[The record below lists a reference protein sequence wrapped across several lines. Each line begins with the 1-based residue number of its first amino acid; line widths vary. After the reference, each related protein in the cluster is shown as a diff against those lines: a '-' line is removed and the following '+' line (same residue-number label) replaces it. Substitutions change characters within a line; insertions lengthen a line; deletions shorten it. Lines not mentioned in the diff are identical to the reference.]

1 MIFKHYWKPKI
12 CLLGGKMKK
21 ILLVLAIV
29 GMFVMPPLIAASS
42 LNDDSKEIT
51 LLLSTISLT
60 LSGDGKKVIIWD
72 KDIVLQEDYIVK
84 ENQTLIIKQG
94 VTIYLEGGTSI
105 VIKGE
110 LKAVGN
116 KSNPINFRGNEF
128 RKIYVDGGNAVFKYC
143 RIENT
148 IEGINFKNS
157 QFVIQNCIIVS
168 SIFHGIASIDSEG
181 EIANNTIINVSMG
194 IYASGSSVLIKN
206 NTIINPDIGI
216 QISYKDSSSVISNTI
231 QNYKEW
237 GIRISSCKN
246 VKIKN
251 NTFLNGK
258 GEGRLSQEWY
268 LIVKVKDIF
277 GFSIDNAWVTIYDSK
292 GRKVIEEKTSSKY
305 SGNNEPIAGDVVSQ
319 YIINNNGTKIILSPY
334 TIHVQK
340 NEKEKTV
347 TVDLDRDVMVSIKLP
362 VFTIPSIIVVAMMLI
377 AIIAIIFLFIHIKC
391 KSKR

>member
-1 MIFKHYWKPKI
+1 MNKS
-12 CLLGGKMKK
+12 LL
-21 ILLVLAIV
+21 LL
-29 GMFVMPPLIAASS
+29 
-42 LNDDSKEIT
+42 IT
-51 LLLSTISLT
+51 LLLISTISLT
-60 LSGDGKKVIIWD
+60 LSGNGKKVIIWD
-72 KDIVLQEDYIVK
+72 EDIVLQEDYIVK

-116 KSNPINFRGNEF
+116 KSNPINFRGNGF

-168 SIFHGIASIDSEG
+168 SIFHGIASTHSEG
-181 EIANNTIINVSMG
+181 EIANNTIIDVGTG
-194 IYASGSSVLIKN
+194 IYACNSSILIKN

-237 GIRISSCKN
+237 GIKILSCKN
-246 VKIKN
+246 AEIKN

-258 GEGRLSQEWY
+258 GEGILNKEWF
-268 LIVKVKDIF
+268 LIVKVKDIL
-277 GFSIDNAWVTIYDSK
+277 GFPIDGARVTIYDSM
-292 GRKVIEEKTSSKY
+292 GRKVIEEETNSKY
-305 SGNNEPIAGDVVSQ
+305 SGNNGPIAGDTVSQ
-319 YIINNNGTKIILSPY
+319 YIINNNGTKVIFSPY

-340 NEKEKTV
+340 NGKEKTV
-347 TVDLDRDVMVSIKLP
+347 TVDLDRNVMVSIKLP
-362 VFTIPSIIVVAMMLI
+362 VFTIPSIIVVAMTLI
-377 AIIAIIFLFIHIKC
+377 AIIAAIFLFIHIKC